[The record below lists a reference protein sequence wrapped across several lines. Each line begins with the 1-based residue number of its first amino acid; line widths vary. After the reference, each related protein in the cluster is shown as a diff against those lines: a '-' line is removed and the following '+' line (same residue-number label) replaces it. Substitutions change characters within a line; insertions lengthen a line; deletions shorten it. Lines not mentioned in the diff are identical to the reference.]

1 MLAFRLPI
9 LVLQSGA
16 DLAIKVRGTMLA
28 FRLPILVLQSGADLA
43 IKVRGMISVIFGIQ
57 VS

>member
-1 MLAFRLPI
+1 
-9 LVLQSGA
+9 
-16 DLAIKVRGTMLA
+16 MLA